1 MCASGFYLNI
11 HNKVLNIPRI
21 GQVGVHQSL
30 AFHLPTPSCKHVN
43 AEAVSGWNPWN
54 SEKSHVKHYKF
65 KESHLC
71 LSWFEDLHYKNNL
84 FFSKNLV
91 HSGEHGASLVPDWP
105 RKRFNLSS
113 TKSNCHH
120 PNDWIETNYQTK
132 PDAQVERF
140 TSDILKNFLW
150 CTPIPVPT
158 TLCIII
164 IIIVVVIIIII
175 INNSMI
181 LWKQIQTLKGSSRI
195 FSQTRYVTYLHPHK
209 PSTECLDML
218 RLYKYSFHTH
228 C

>member
-54 SEKSHVKHYKF
+54 SEKLHVKHYKF

-84 FFSKNLV
+84 FFSKNRV
-91 HSGEHGASLVPDWP
+91 RSGEHGASLVPDWP

-120 PNDWIETNYQTK
+120 PNDWIETNYQTT
-132 PDAQVERF
+132 PDTQVERF
-140 TSDILKNFLW
+140 TSDILK
-150 CTPIPVPT
+150 
-158 TLCIII
+158 IILMHTYTST
-164 IIIVVVIIIII
+164 
-175 INNSMI
+175 NNLMHNHHHSRHHHHQQQHD
-181 LWKQIQTLKGSSRI
+181 LVKKQIQTLKGSSRI
-195 FSQTRYVTYLHPHK
+195 FSQTRYVTYLHPHR